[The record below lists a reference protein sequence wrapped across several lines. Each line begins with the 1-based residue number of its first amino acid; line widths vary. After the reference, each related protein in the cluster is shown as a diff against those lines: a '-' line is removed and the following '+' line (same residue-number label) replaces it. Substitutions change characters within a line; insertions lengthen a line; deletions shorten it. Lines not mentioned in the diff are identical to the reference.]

1 VADGI
6 DAAVNHVKAP
16 RGNATI
22 DHPWG
27 QPNREEL
34 PASRDPVLPS
44 CQFGHLAVGWQRF
57 TTHLVVKCCHPLIVD
72 GKLMCLARGLCL
84 KVRWWRRCC

>member
-1 VADGI
+1 
-6 DAAVNHVKAP
+6 
-16 RGNATI
+16 
-22 DHPWG
+22 
-27 QPNREEL
+27 
-34 PASRDPVLPS
+34 VLPS